1 MDIGEPGRG
10 GPRQRPWVVRLFF
23 YSLKCFFC
31 RRVNLSPAKMEMS
44 LVSDHAARARCYNK
58 RCNNPH
64 FNKFR
69 YDMDGNS
76 VPPLCIQSLQAYT
89 HTQTT
94 HTCARARTHTQKTHT
109 RLHLWTYLIWW
120 ISTTSS
126 TEQQRNRNTE
136 EAIYTVEEKHI
147 DINR

>member
-1 MDIGEPGRG
+1 MERRRRRASVDIGEPGRG
-10 GPRQRPWVVRLFF
+10 GPRQRPWVVHLFF
-23 YSLKCFFC
+23 YSLKCFF
-31 RRVNLSPAKMEMS
+31 RRVNLSLAKMEMS
-44 LVSDHAARARCYNK
+44 PASDPAARARCYNK

-94 HTCARARTHTQKTHT
+94 HTYTHTRARARAHTHTKDTHT
-109 RLHLWTYLIWW
+109 PTLVD
-120 ISTTSS
+120 ISHM
-126 TEQQRNRNTE
+126 
-136 EAIYTVEEKHI
+136 V
-147 DINR
+147 DINNVKHRATTE

>member
-10 GPRQRPWVVRLFF
+10 GPRQRPWVVHLFF
-23 YSLKCFFC
+23 YSLKCFF
-31 RRVNLSPAKMEMS
+31 RRVNISLAKMEMS
-44 LVSDHAARARCYNK
+44 PASDPAARARCYNK

-89 HTQTT
+89 HTHKQ
-94 HTCARARTHTQKTHT
+94 HTHT
-109 RLHLWTYLIWW
+109 RAHTHTHKRHTHAYTCGH
-120 ISTTSS
+120 ISYGGY
-126 TEQQRNRNTE
+126 QQRQAQSNNGIGILKKLYIRWKRS
-136 EAIYTVEEKHI
+136 I
-147 DINR
+147 